1 MKEIGQKFQK
11 YGKLP
16 LTQLTHQIKSLI
28 TDAPPTDLL
37 LPQSSAKDE
46 VFCKYLNN
54 STIYIFSQKSAGME
68 LYRMLNYVK
77 PDKIYLQLRSDDVN
91 HKHPSFKVGPEEVIM
106 SPVHYKDSESALK
119 KSGLMISEKPIK
131 VFGNKDLWRD
141 RFGERAALFASIWAI
156 QHDLDHLVLADI
168 PRVALYRHL
177 SHSLTLMQLQS
188 MFSTICKTIGAKPD
202 SFEVE
207 DVQVP
212 MTLAYRMYPEIWD
225 KASVHHLAWV
235 LLNDSKRKIKNK
247 AEQVFFCVASRETGN
262 RLEQVLTE
270 NLPEFKNDSSL
281 FHSSIVRKESPEMVS
296 EKLALLDVFSYGL
309 NIIDKIAHHHASKR
323 ALEFIQEIVNIERQE
338 SNFRMAQREF
348 DLRTDKLMKLYL
360 SKMKMY
366 STMGNQK
373 VEEGKNELKAEI
385 LKSVLK
391 ETT

>member
-1 MKEIGQKFQK
+1 
-11 YGKLP
+11 
-16 LTQLTHQIKSLI
+16 
-28 TDAPPTDLL
+28 
-37 LPQSSAKDE
+37 
-46 VFCKYLNN
+46 
-54 STIYIFSQKSAGME
+54 ME

-91 HKHPSFKVGPEEVIM
+91 HRDPSFKVGPEEVIM

-156 QHDLDHLVLADI
+156 QHDLDHIVLADI
-168 PRVALYRHL
+168 PRAALYRHL

-188 MFSTICKTIGAKPD
+188 MFSTVCKTIGAKPD

-212 MTLAYRMYPEIWD
+212 MTLAYRLYPEIWD

-235 LLNDSKRKIKNK
+235 LLNDSKKKLKTK
-247 AEQVFFCVASRETGN
+247 AGQVLFCVASRETGS
-262 RLEQVLTE
+262 RLEQALTE
-270 NLPEFKNDSSL
+270 DLPEFTNDHSL

-296 EKLALLDVFSYGL
+296 EKLALLDVFSYGF
-309 NIIDKIAHHHASKR
+309 NIVDKIAHHHASKR
-323 ALEFIQEIVNIERQE
+323 TLDFINEIVRIERQE
-338 SNFRMAQREF
+338 SNFRMAQRDF
-348 DLRTDKLMKLYL
+348 DMKTDKLMKLYL
-360 SKMKMY
+360 SKLKMY
-366 STMGNQK
+366 STMGNQR
-373 VEEGKNELKAEI
+373 VEEGKNDLKAEI

-391 ETT
+391 DTT